1 MGHFYKCHQICSI
14 LSSWAIF
21 RAGLVRFQH
30 YKSSAAGLAVKL
42 DRIQTDECIL
52 LFYWYFPAITNTAIL
67 FLEATTSHVCSGAV
81 MHSNLL

>member
-1 MGHFYKCHQICSI
+1 MGHVHKCHQIRST

-42 DRIQTDECIL
+42 DIIQPDEWIL
-52 LFYWYFPAITNTAIL
+52 LFYWYFPAITNAAMP

-81 MHSNLL
+81 MHCNLL